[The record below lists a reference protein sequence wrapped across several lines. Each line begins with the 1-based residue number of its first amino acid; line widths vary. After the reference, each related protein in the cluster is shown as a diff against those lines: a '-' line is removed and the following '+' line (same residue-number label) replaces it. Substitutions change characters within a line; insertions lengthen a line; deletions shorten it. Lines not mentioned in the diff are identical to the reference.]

1 MMLKLGFSPIWVE
14 KIMRCVR
21 SVRYSFSVNGDIVGN
36 IVPSRGLRQGD
47 HLSPYL
53 FVLYAHGLSSSILSI
68 EEHRA
73 LTGVRIAS
81 SCTSITHLL
90 FADDSLVFFKA
101 TINDCEAIRNCLIR
115 YEKASGQLINYEK
128 SSVSFSPNTNAA
140 MAESIK
146 SSLAISI
153 MQSHEVYLGLP
164 SISARSKSLQ
174 FRYLVER
181 VVKRIQS
188 WGSKNFSGVDE
199 GKKRMHWKTWKFLC
213 KPKGM
218 GGLGF
223 RQLDTFN
230 KALLAKQIWRII
242 KDPDSLVARVLKA
255 RYFCHQ
261 DVMEAGLGSN
271 PSYLWRS
278 LLWSRPLLEKEVC
291 WHVGDRAKID
301 ISKDRWISKI
311 RVRVNMIQEHDL
323 HSKVKDLMVNGGWNT
338 QLVQQL
344 FPPYLAKE
352 ILAIPTFSDQQQD
365 FRFWPLD
372 PKGRYSVRE
381 GYKSEMGFYD
391 SPVCHLDVLDLFL
404 WFKQKLKK
412 NDFEVFVMR
421 TWATWN
427 ERLRLIHKNDSGTKG
442 ILSDWGEKLLQE
454 FQSARTALDVGF
466 AKSNCSSPET
476 WAAPSE
482 NNLQMNVDAAYN
494 ENTSSFAIGRVIRNH
509 EGQPILDFGR
519 QIDNP
524 QSVLFAELLAI
535 QEGFK
540 VAQTHNFQVNHFTS
554 DSLLAV
560 QAVTTPEED
569 LNYAGS
575 IATDIRRLLDS
586 RSNTNLT
593 HIRRSANVVAH
604 SIDAFSISSSS
615 NFVWKI
621 GDFPVW
627 LIHLV
632 TKDLLLLQ

>member
-1 MMLKLGFSPIWVE
+1 MSCFRIPKSICNEIE
-14 KIMRCVR
+14 KEC
-21 SVRYSFSVNGDIVGN
+21 SNFW
-36 IVPSRGLRQGD
+36 
-47 HLSPYL
+47 
-53 FVLYAHGLSSSILSI
+53 
-68 EEHRA
+68 
-73 LTGVRIAS
+73 
-81 SCTSITHLL
+81 
-90 FADDSLVFFKA
+90 
-101 TINDCEAIRNCLIR
+101 
-115 YEKASGQLINYEK
+115 
-128 SSVSFSPNTNAA
+128 
-140 MAESIK
+140 
-146 SSLAISI
+146 
-153 MQSHEVYLGLP
+153 
-164 SISARSKSLQ
+164 
-174 FRYLVER
+174 
-181 VVKRIQS
+181 
-188 WGSKNFSGVDE
+188 WGIDE
-199 GKKRMHWKTWKFLC
+199 GKKRMHWKTWKSLC
-213 KPKGM
+213 KPKCM

-223 RQLDTFN
+223 RQLETFN

-255 RYFCHQ
+255 RYFRHQ

-271 PSYLWRS
+271 PSYLWHS
-278 LLWSRPLLEKEVC
+278 LLWSSPLLEKEVC
-291 WHVGDRAKID
+291 WHVGDGAKID
-301 ISKDRWISKI
+301 ISKDRWIPKI
-311 RVRVNMIQEHDL
+311 RGRVNMIQEHDL

-344 FPPYLAKE
+344 FPPYLEKE
-352 ILAIPTFSDQQQD
+352 ILALPTFSDQQQD

-381 GYKSEMGFYD
+381 GYKSQED
-391 SPVCHLDVLDLFL
+391 STSHALFL
-404 WFKQKLKK
+404 YPFIKQNRKNSCFWVLLKQLKK
-412 NDFEVFVMR
+412 NAFEVFVMR

-427 ERLRLIHKNDSGTKG
+427 EILRLIHKNDSGTKG

-466 AKSNCSSPET
+466 EKSNCSSPET

-482 NNLQMNVDAAYN
+482 NNLQMNVDASYN
-494 ENTSSFAIGRVIRNH
+494 ENTSSFAIGGVIRNH
-509 EGQPILDFGR
+509 EGQPVLAFGR

-560 QAVTTPEED
+560 QAVTTLEED
-569 LNYAGS
+569 ISYAGS
-575 IATDIRRLLDS
+575 IATEIRCLLDS
-586 RSNTNLT
+586 RSNTHLT

-604 SIDAFSISSSS
+604 SIAAFFISSSS